1 MRRFLFVIHYPQF
14 GGPHNQ
20 AVRLAEPLRRRGW
33 ETVVLLPDEAANA
46 ADRLRAA
53 GVETLT
59 VPLERIRAS
68 RSPELHLR
76 LARNFRNDVRRIE
89 SVLESEGADLALI
102 GGLHNS
108 QAAFAARRG
117 GRAIVWQ
124 ILDTNSPVAF
134 RRLAMRAV
142 TRLADVVMSTGREV
156 ARVHPGALAFGDRLV
171 PYLPPV
177 DVGEFAPDAGRSAAA
192 RAELGL
198 GPSDL
203 VVGTVNNLSPMKGHL
218 TFIRAAAL
226 LQRRRP
232 NLRFVLLGAAY
243 EHRSDYTRML
253 LEEAESLGLRVGGE
267 LLVVD
272 PGSRVSQ
279 LAPALDLFWLTSE
292 PRSEGIP
299 TTVEEAMALGIP
311 VVAADV
317 GGVREIVGDGETGL
331 LVPPRDPEALVAAT
345 EPLLDDAVLRRQMGE
360 AARVRAVADF
370 NLDRCADTHMIA
382 FERALEHRAEPGP
395 KLPWAPPW
403 RR

>member
-1 MRRFLFVIHYPQF
+1 MRRFLFVIHYPVF

-20 AVRLAEPLRRRGW
+20 AVRLAGPLRRRGW
-33 ETVVLLPDEAANA
+33 ETVVLLPDETGSAAE
-46 ADRLRAA
+46 RLRAA

-59 VPLERIRAS
+59 VPIGRIRAT
-68 RSPELHLR
+68 RSLKTHLR
-76 LARNFRNDVRRIE
+76 LARDFPGDVSRVESAIE
-89 SVLESEGADLALI
+89 SRDADLALI

-108 QAAFAARRG
+108 QGALAARRA
-117 GRAIVWQ
+117 GRPIVWQ
-124 ILDTNSPVAF
+124 ILDTNSPMFF
-134 RRLAMRAV
+134 RRLAMGAV
-142 TRLADVVMSTGREV
+142 TRLADVVMSTGCEV
-156 ARVHPGALAFGDRLV
+156 ARAHPGALALGDRLV

-177 DVGEFAPDAGRSAAA
+177 DTNEFAPDPGRRAAA

-198 GPSDL
+198 DSSEL
-203 VVGTVNNLSPMKGHL
+203 VVGTVNNLAPMKGHL
-218 TFIRAAAL
+218 TFIRAAARL
-226 LQRRRP
+226 RRQRP
-232 NLRFVLLGAAY
+232 EVRFVLLGAAA

-253 LEEAESLGLRVGGE
+253 LDEAESLGLRLGSE

-317 GGVREIVGDGETGL
+317 GGVCEIVHDGETGSI
-331 LVPPRDPEALVAAT
+331 VPPRDPGALVDAT
-345 EPLLDDAVLRRQMGE
+345 LPLLDDAAWRRRLGE

-370 NLDRCADTHMIA
+370 NLDRCADTHVTA
-382 FERALEHRAEPGP
+382 FERAIAHRATRR
-395 KLPWAPPW
+395 LPRWKSAP
-403 RR
+403 

>member
-1 MRRFLFVIHYPQF
+1 MRRFLFVIHYAVY

-20 AVRLAEPLRRRGW
+20 ALRLAAPLRERGW
-33 ETVVLLPDEAANA
+33 ETVVLLPDEAGNA
-46 ADRLRAA
+46 AERLRAA

-59 VPLERIRAS
+59 APLERIRAT
-68 RSPELHLR
+68 RSPEPHLR
-76 LARNFRNDVRRIE
+76 LAQNFRNDVSRIE
-89 SVLESEGADLALI
+89 RVLEAQSADLALI

-108 QAAFAARRG
+108 QAAFAARRA
-117 GRAIVWQ
+117 GRAVVWQ

-134 RRLAMRAV
+134 RRLAMRGV
-142 TRLADVVMSTGREV
+142 TRLADVIMSTGREV

-171 PYLPPV
+171 SYLPPV
-177 DVGEFAPDAGRSAAA
+177 DVGEFAPDAGRSSAA
-192 RAELGL
+192 RSELGL
-198 GPSDL
+198 AASDP

-218 TFIRAAAL
+218 TFVRAAA
-226 LQRRRP
+226 QVRRRRP
-232 NLRFVLLGAAY
+232 NVRFVLLGAAY

-253 LEEAESLGLRVGGE
+253 LDEAESLGLRVGSE

-272 PGSRVSQ
+272 PGSRVSR

-317 GGVREIVGDGETGL
+317 GGVHEIVDDGETGL

-345 EPLLDDAVLRRQMGE
+345 EPLLDDPVRRRQMGE
-360 AARVRAVADF
+360 AARARAAADF
-370 NLDRCADTHMIA
+370 NVDRCADSHVVA
-382 FERALEHRAEPGP
+382 FERAIEHRAT
-395 KLPWAPPW
+395 
-403 RR
+403 RRRRGRKSEG